1 MFSPS
6 HWDTFHLLLQKLAK
20 LFYFTTAY
28 NIVFLKNVLKKK
40 TGKILEQVNFFFRNN
55 GSQLICCHYHQN
67 EVIMSESMQHFMM
80 LTLVCSTDSQDI
92 SESTET

>member
-6 HWDTFHLLLQKLAK
+6 HWATFHLLLQKLAK

-40 TGKILEQVNFFFRNN
+40 TGKILEQVNFF
-55 GSQLICCHYHQN
+55 L
-67 EVIMSESMQHFMM
+67 EIMKTITLQIEDMCPITAEQHK
-80 LTLVCSTDSQDI
+80 
-92 SESTET
+92 